1 MIQKLSLPKDSCT
14 IRTSLTEGFFFFF
27 TLCYF
32 FSLEKGKKKSA
43 VFRFRAARALQP
55 THSFSTDQ
63 LHHCFKGSCSVF
75 AENICC
81 FVIVVFYFFLF
92 FYHPDAAPESRYAF
106 LLSIL
111 GTFSFS
117 FFVLFFF
124 ILFPSASPSQITL
137 MSHTLVFF
145 FLSFFASRQKLEGDQ
160 EL

>member
-1 MIQKLSLPKDSCT
+1 MWSVRWGGRMIQKLSLPKDSCT

-81 FVIVVFYFFLF
+81 FVIVVFFLIFFFTTQTQHQRVDTPSCSLFLAHSAFLFLF
-92 FYHPDAAPESRYAF
+92 FFSLYFS
-106 LLSIL
+106 LLPPRL
-111 GTFSFS
+111 
-117 FFVLFFF
+117 
-124 ILFPSASPSQITL
+124 
-137 MSHTLVFF
+137 
-145 FLSFFASRQKLEGDQ
+145 K
-160 EL
+160 